1 LLKFEVTQVTFGYN
15 MQKTKK
21 KVLLMVLPERLF
33 FR

>member
-1 LLKFEVTQVTFGYN
+1 